1 MKKEMTIYKNDIN
14 SIPLRKFNS
23 IEMDLFFSI
32 CTQMRNKDSNIVE
45 FSFKELQNMIGYKA
59 KNSKRFA
66 GYIQTMYAKL
76 LNITFNTYSS
86 ESFLRQGFVLFTDY
100 IIDEKNQFAEI
111 SINSKYVY
119 LLNDITKEFTK
130 FELEEFTNLKSIYS
144 KTAFRL
150 LKQYRLTGYFKI
162 SIEKFRYLLD
172 IPDSYP
178 MKEISRRIL
187 EPIFNELSPIFK
199 NLTIKKIKGIKQN
212 KIEYLEF
219 CFIPQDD
226 IQKGGTKT
234 FKDENGKYYE
244 NDIEHFTK
252 EEVNKSFPTP

>member
-1 MKKEMTIYKNDIN
+1 
-14 SIPLRKFNS
+14 
-23 IEMDLFFSI
+23 
-32 CTQMRNKDSNIVE
+32 
-45 FSFKELQNMIGYKA
+45 
-59 KNSKRFA
+59 
-66 GYIQTMYAKL
+66 
-76 LNITFNTYSS
+76 
-86 ESFLRQGFVLFTDY
+86 
-100 IIDEKNQFAEI
+100 
-111 SINSKYVY
+111 
-119 LLNDITKEFTK
+119 
-130 FELEEFTNLKSIYS
+130 
-144 KTAFRL
+144 
-150 LKQYRLTGYFKI
+150 
-162 SIEKFRYLLD
+162 
-172 IPDSYP
+172 